1 MQSLMRVCGV
11 RGRWAP
17 PADGDELSPRGPRST
32 PASGTNRTNP
42 NRARDAAQRTR
53 GVRSR
58 DRSIPHPLGTSHA
71 SRHSPASRPLRAS
84 VATTAAASGSCGFHQ
99 AGRYSPALLL
109 TGAGVAGLAT
119 IALLA
124 LLTSLLASSPR
135 SPAAQVESLGSRV
148 TARALEPPKSGVLS
162 ANADPLGSRSD
173 APVTNNER
181 TLAVRPHHARA
192 ARTRARPAR
201 TPSDSRNPASKGNQS
216 MVVASTPPATSAAS
230 THNAAP
236 ETQSPVIT
244 TSARSPASTS
254 TPSTIHQHR
263 SSHLELG
270 SDHPQTSLR
279 GAGPSRPWFIARFL
293 TPSERERRDPRPQ
306 APSSKPHPLRHL
318 WGRAHARNQRRL
330 RVRREQDE
338 DDHRVRRQ
346 GHGSATSQ
354 DARTVQART
363 DSR

>member
-1 MQSLMRVCGV
+1 MDS
-11 RGRWAP
+11 
-17 PADGDELSPRGPRST
+17 PADGDELARVVPLRRRDRELTATPTARGMLPRERAPFDPEIDPFHIPSGHRMPRGTALQAARS
-32 PASGTNRTNP
+32 AL
-42 NRARDAAQRTR
+42 
-53 GVRSR
+53 RSR
-58 DRSIPHPLGTSHA
+58 RLPRRRDH
-71 SRHSPASRPLRAS
+71 
-84 VATTAAASGSCGFHQ
+84 AASTRP
-99 AGRYSPALLL
+99 GRYSPALLL

-135 SPAAQVESLGSRV
+135 SPAAHVESLGSRV

-216 MVVASTPPATSAAS
+216 MVVASYTPATSAAS

-254 TPSTIHQHR
+254 TPQQST
-263 SSHLELG
+263 S
-270 SDHPQTSLR
+270 T
-279 GAGPSRPWFIARFL
+279 AR
-293 TPSERERRDPRPQ
+293 
-306 APSSKPHPLRHL
+306 
-318 WGRAHARNQRRL
+318 
-330 RVRREQDE
+330 
-338 DDHRVRRQ
+338 
-346 GHGSATSQ
+346 ATSSSGSTTHRPAFGEQ
-354 DARTVQART
+354 GLLGPGSSP
-363 DSR
+363 DS